1 MAYLRKEDETI
12 EMDYPLSK
20 VWEAIHKAIKDLK
33 WTIEETKDTEYQ
45 LKAKTKKSFMSYS
58 SLFLINAEAIKENVT
73 RVKIS
78 AETPVTTLTAIADF
92 GKTKERLNMFLSALS
107 NQLSPQPEENEE
119 KHKH

>member
-1 MAYLRKEDETI
+1 MAYLRKENETI

-20 VWEAIHKAIKDLK
+20 VWEAIQKAINDLK
-33 WTIEETKDTEYQ
+33 WSIEEKKEGEHQ

-58 SLFLINAEAIKENVT
+58 SLFLINAETVKENVT

-92 GKTKERLNMFLSALS
+92 GKTKERLNLFLSTLS
-107 NQLSPQPEENEE
+107 NQLSPQLETKEE
-119 KHKH
+119 KA

>member
-1 MAYLRKEDETI
+1 MAYLRKENETV

-20 VWEAIHKAIKDLK
+20 VWEAIQKAIHDLK
-33 WTIEETKDTEYQ
+33 WTVEEIKETEHQ

-107 NQLSPQPEENEE
+107 NQLLPRSEANEE
-119 KHKH
+119 KA